1 MLDANCFN
9 KFLKADS
16 IFPGSVQNTSLSYG
30 LIPLRAGRLHLFLFP
45 VAPSV
50 FLVITGLATLV
61 AMMAAGLLLH
71 LCVFHVYINI
81 HDMTTYEYV
90 RAQRQASEEAR
101 REALARNTEEEEEG
115 EREEERSRCE
125 CVGRNKVAP
134 TKKVSFEMNGW
145 IYQLSSWRIP

>member
-1 MLDANCFN
+1 M
-9 KFLKADS
+9 S
-16 IFPGSVQNTSLSYG
+16 GSVQNTSLSYG

-50 FLVITGLATLV
+50 FLVTTGLATLV

-71 LCVFHVYINI
+71 LCVFHVYISV

-101 REALARNTEEEEEG
+101 REALTREDEGEEEEA
-115 EREEERSRCE
+115 EERSRCE
-125 CVGRNKVAP
+125 CVGSKGNKVAP
-134 TKKVSFEMNGW
+134 KKVSFETW
-145 IYQLSSWRIP
+145 ISITAWRIP

>member
-1 MLDANCFN
+1 MPD
-9 KFLKADS
+9 KFKT

-45 VAPSV
+45 VAPAV
-50 FLVITGLATLV
+50 FLVTTGLATLV

-71 LCVFHVYINI
+71 LCIFHVYINI

-101 REALARNTEEEEEG
+101 REALTRPSEG
-115 EREEERSRCE
+115 EEEEERSRCE
-125 CVGRNKVAP
+125 CVASKGNKVAP
-134 TKKVSFEMNGW
+134 TKKVSFKMMS
-145 IYQLSSWRIP
+145 ITHISQRIP

>member
-1 MLDANCFN
+1 M
-9 KFLKADS
+9 
-16 IFPGSVQNTSLSYG
+16 
-30 LIPLRAGRLHLFLFP
+30 
-45 VAPSV
+45 

-101 REALARNTEEEEEG
+101 REALARNAEEEE

-134 TKKVSFEMNGW
+134 TKKVSFERWMDG
-145 IYQLSSWRIP
+145 YQLSCWRIP